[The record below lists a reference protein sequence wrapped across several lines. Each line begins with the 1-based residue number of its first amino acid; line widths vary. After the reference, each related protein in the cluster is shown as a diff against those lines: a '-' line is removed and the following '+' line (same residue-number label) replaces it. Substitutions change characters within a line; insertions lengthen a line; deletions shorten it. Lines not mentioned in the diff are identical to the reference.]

1 MVMDVRDGSPT
12 FGQVI
17 TTLPVGQKSTVP
29 HHTEHELDASGELF
43 ANGFSSQHTFVFDLN
58 EPEKPRL
65 LTTFKPPAPF
75 QRPHSYARLPDGNL
89 LMTLQEQGA
98 GEEVLPGGLIEV
110 TPRGEVVKTV
120 DARDDKV
127 DKRILPYSL
136 AVVPSLNRVVTTS
149 ADMHE
154 RWVSQ
159 AVQVW
164 NLPDL
169 KLVRSIQLPPG
180 PKGREGWDPAE
191 PRLLADG
198 KTVLVSTFSCGLY
211 QMTGLDSH
219 APFARFVYS
228 FGGGGC
234 ALPVVMGN
242 YWVQTVPDDH
252 ALVVLD
258 ITDSLK
264 PREVSRLVLGRG
276 VQAALDFRRA
286 GRQPD
291 RDDRLRPAGH
301 AVFDRSRHRKAERR
315 RKLPR
320 PGHRTAGRQLQSQG
334 VAARFERQRRA
345 AWRGFQP
352 AATGNRGWRRAAA
365 RRHFRAAI
373 GPQALEW
380 RQCKTKPMYLPVC
393 ARSAGPTMP
402 SWFGLPAP
410 AAWPG

>member
-1 MVMDVRDGSPT
+1 MSVLASLVFSVGALTAPTGSDYLFLWTADEDRAQEDFLAVMDVREGSPT
-12 FGQVI
+12 FGHVL
-17 TTLPVGQKSTVP
+17 TTLPVGEKSTVP

-43 ANGFSSQHTFVFDLN
+43 ANGFSSQHSFVFDLN

-65 LTTFKPPAPF
+65 LTSFKPPAPF
-75 QRPHSYARLPDGNL
+75 KRPHSYARLPNGNV

-98 GEEVLPGGLIEV
+98 DTEVLPGGLIEV
-110 TPRGEVVKTV
+110 TTRGEVVKTV

-169 KLVRSIQLPPG
+169 KLVRSIQLPLG

-191 PRLLADG
+191 PRVLADG
-198 KTVLVSTFSCGLY
+198 RTVLVSTFSCGLY

-228 FGGGGC
+228 FAGGGC
-234 ALPVVMGN
+234 ALPVVVGN
-242 YWVQTVPDDH
+242 YWVQTVPDEH

-258 ITDSLK
+258 VTESLK
-264 PREVSRLVLGRG
+264 PREVSRLALGDDFKPHWISAEPGGNRIVMTGHGPRVMLFSIDPGTGKLSVVENFRDPGTELPG
-276 VQAALDFRRA
+276 VSFNRKDWPHGSSGNAVPHGAVFSRPRQATEGEVEL
-286 GRQPD
+286 
-291 RDDRLRPAGH
+291 PAG
-301 AVFDRSRHRKAERR
+301 
-315 RKLPR
+315 
-320 PGHRTAGRQLQSQG
+320 
-334 VAARFERQRRA
+334 
-345 AWRGFQP
+345 
-352 AATGNRGWRRAAA
+352 
-365 RRHFRAAI
+365 AI
-373 GPQALEW
+373 SGQ
-380 RQCKTKPMYLPVC
+380 Q
-393 ARSAGPTMP
+393 
-402 SWFGLPAP
+402 
-410 AAWPG
+410 

>member
-1 MVMDVRDGSPT
+1 MSVLTGLVFTLGAMAAPTGSDYLFLWTGDEDRAQEDFLVVMDVREGSPT
-12 FGQVI
+12 FGQVV
-17 TTLPVGQKSTVP
+17 TTLPVGEKSTVP

-43 ANGFSSQHTFVFDLN
+43 ANGFSSQHSFVFDLN
-58 EPEKPRL
+58 DPEKPRL
-65 LTTFKPPAPF
+65 LTSFKPPAPF
-75 QRPHSYARLPDGNL
+75 QRPHSYARLPNGNV
-89 LMTLQEQGA
+89 LMTLQEQGSDK
-98 GEEVLPGGLIEV
+98 EVLPGGLIEV
-110 TPRGEVVKTV
+110 TTRGEVVQTV

-169 KLVRSIQLPPG
+169 KLVRSISLPPG
-180 PKGREGWDPAE
+180 PKGKEGWDPAE

-258 ITDSLK
+258 ITESLK
-264 PREVSRLVLGRG
+264 PREVSRLVFGDEFKPHWISAEPGGNRIVMTGYGPRVMLVSIDPGTGKLSVVESFRDPGTELPG
-276 VQAALDFRRA
+276 VSFNRKDWPHGPSGSAVPH
-286 GRQPD
+286 G
-291 RDDRLRPAGH
+291 
-301 AVFDRSRHRKAERR
+301 AVFSR
-315 RKLPR
+315 PR
-320 PGHRTAGRQLQSQG
+320 QQTEG
-334 VAARFERQRRA
+334 
-345 AWRGFQP
+345 
-352 AATGNRGWRRAAA
+352 
-365 RRHFRAAI
+365 
-373 GPQALEW
+373 
-380 RQCKTKPMYLPVC
+380 
-393 ARSAGPTMP
+393 
-402 SWFGLPAP
+402 GL
-410 AAWPG
+410 